1 MEANMLLNS
10 RVEMEGA
17 LGASGT
23 SAISGAERKLRVEL
37 AAAYR
42 LVDYFGWT
50 EQIYGHLTA
59 RIPGTGNHF
68 LINAFGQNYD
78 EVTASS
84 LVEIDIDG
92 NAVNE
97 PGAPVSYA
105 GFVIHS
111 AIHMSHEAR
120 NQVVMH
126 IHSRAGM
133 AIAAIKDGLQP
144 ISMFSTVF
152 FEALGYHDYEG
163 ASLYLDERERIVRS
177 LGNAR
182 AMILRNHGL
191 LVTGHTV
198 PECFLRL
205 YRLERACQIQV
216 DAAACGT
223 LNLIDPAVAR
233 RSRDDLNAFQSLQG
247 VPEGSVEFA
256 ALMRKLERIDPDY
269 QH

>member
-1 MEANMLLNS
+1 MS
-10 RVEMEGA
+10 
-17 LGASGT
+17 ASPMTTMDDLPLTRDNAHGT
-23 SAISGAERKLRVEL
+23 SDAERTLRVEL

-59 RIPGTGNHF
+59 RIPGPENHF
-68 LINAFGQNYD
+68 LINAFGENYD

-84 LVEIDIDG
+84 LVKIDMDG
-92 NAVNE
+92 NAVS
-97 PGAPVSYA
+97 GANSSVNYA

-111 AIHMSHEAR
+111 AIHMMHDER
-120 NQVVMH
+120 NLVVMH

-133 AIAAIKDGLQP
+133 AIAAIKEGLLP

-152 FEALGYHDYEG
+152 YENIGYHDYEG
-163 ASLYLDERERIVRS
+163 ASLYLDERDRIVRS
-177 LGNAR
+177 LGSAK
-182 AMILRNHGL
+182 ALILRNHGL
-191 LVTGHTV
+191 LVTGASV

-223 LNLIDPAVAR
+223 LNLISAPVAV
-233 RSRDDLNAFQSLQG
+233 RSRNDLGEFQDMQRM
-247 VPEGSVEFA
+247 PEGTVEFE
-256 ALMRKLERIDPDY
+256 ALRRKLDRRDPGY
-269 QH
+269 RN

>member
-1 MEANMLLNS
+1 MSVRAAQVAGGMQAGQKVVERSEA
-10 RVEMEGA
+10 EQ
-17 LGASGT
+17 
-23 SAISGAERKLRVEL
+23 KLRVEL

-59 RIPGTGNHF
+59 RIPGADNHF
-68 LINAFGQNYD
+68 LINAFGENYD

-84 LVEIDIDG
+84 LVKIDVDG
-92 NAVNE
+92 NVVE
-97 PGAPVSYA
+97 EGEAPVSYA

-111 AIHMSHEAR
+111 AIHMCHEAR
-120 NQVVMH
+120 NQIVMH

-133 AIAAIKDGLQP
+133 AIAAIKEGLLP

-152 FEALGYHDYEG
+152 FENIGYHDYEG
-163 ASLYLDERERIVRS
+163 ASLYLDERERIVQS
-177 LGNAR
+177 LGDGR
-182 AMILRNHGL
+182 AMVLRNHGL
-191 LVTGHTV
+191 LVTGATV

-223 LNLIDPAVAR
+223 LNLIDRDVAT
-233 RSRDDLNAFQSLQG
+233 RSRQDLDAFQGMQR
-247 VPEGSVEFA
+247 VQEGSVEFA
-256 ALMRKLERIDPDY
+256 ALMRKLDRIDAGY
-269 QH
+269 RN